1 MAAMCRIL
9 RCLSGCPSRRC
20 LPRWAGCILPLSLL
34 VYAAV
39 TQKFN
44 LYPSCGLASIAMF
57 GWFYTFVRDHTVYI
71 CSDGICNNQTWGV
84 AQTTED
90 FYLIQCKI
98 LSSVELGICLMLK
111 PYLGKEGLNSNWQN
125 LQEFWNIQF
134 RLGEKNRNC
143 ILLYTCY
150 KSRVTSVLA
159 WLMFFWLFSSEL
171 AIWMHHIVKGLGTR
185 YFDF

>member
-98 LSSVELGICLMLK
+98 LSSVELGIMLFDVK
-111 PYLGKEGLNSNWQN
+111 ALPGERRPQFKLTEFTRILKYSVPTGGKES
-125 LQEFWNIQF
+125 E
-134 RLGEKNRNC
+134 
-143 ILLYTCY
+143 LYTFIY
-150 KSRVTSVLA
+150 L
-159 WLMFFWLFSSEL
+159 L
-171 AIWMHHIVKGLGTR
+171 
-185 YFDF
+185 